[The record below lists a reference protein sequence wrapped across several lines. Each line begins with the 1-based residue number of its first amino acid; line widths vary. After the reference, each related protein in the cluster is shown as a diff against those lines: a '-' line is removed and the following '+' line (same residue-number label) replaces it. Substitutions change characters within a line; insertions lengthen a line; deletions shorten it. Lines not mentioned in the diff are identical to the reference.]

1 MSRRNALALG
11 SDARSKRFRSCTS
24 LGDREEAKRMEA
36 LASALPGDR
45 RTAYGEMT
53 SYTCRSTT
61 DGGMDVVAFLQG
73 KPALEV
79 TGEDV
84 AAHCGA
90 RSGAA
95 NPFDPQLAK
104 WRNSLDQDVEKHR

>member
-1 MSRRNALALG
+1 
-11 SDARSKRFRSCTS
+11 
-24 LGDREEAKRMEA
+24 
-36 LASALPGDR
+36 
-45 RTAYGEMT
+45 
-53 SYTCRSTT
+53 
-61 DGGMDVVAFLQG
+61 MDVVAFLQG